1 MPSKG
6 FASQR
11 YASQLHF
18 IAVRW
23 ICLASHGKV
32 MALRCV
38 ALLGSGIAKHG
49 SDGQMQSAA
58 RMAME
63 EHSIAAEVRSAAVQR
78 NGLSKN
84 GKG

>member
-1 MPSKG
+1 ME
-6 FASQR
+6 
-11 YASQLHF
+11 LHGV
-18 IAVRW
+18 AGRRN
-23 ICLASHGKV
+23 CLAQKCNV

-63 EHSIAAEVRSAAVQR
+63 EHSIAVEVRSAAVQR